1 MSDGLIWDKDSLCH
15 ITFTLKC
22 DQIHVDLFIFKV
34 WEYGIPLCK
43 ELADVY
49 EKKYEY
55 RKLSNIL
62 ASTCI
67 IKYKIQSNILES
79 IIIIKNMKA

>member
-62 ASTCI
+62 ASI

-79 IIIIKNMKA
+79 IINKKYERII

>member
-62 ASTCI
+62 ASI
-67 IKYKIQSNILES
+67 IKYKVQKQHFGKYN
-79 IIIIKNMKA
+79 

>member
-1 MSDGLIWDKDSLCH
+1 MEMSDGFIWDKDSLYH

-22 DQIHVDLFIFKV
+22 DQIPVDLFIFKV

-62 ASTCI
+62 ASI
-67 IKYKIQSNILES
+67 IKYKVQKQHFGKYN
-79 IIIIKNMKA
+79 

>member
-22 DQIHVDLFIFKV
+22 DQIHVDLFTFKV

-62 ASTCI
+62 ASI

-79 IIIIKNMKA
+79 IINKKYESII